1 MKNFLYFCTAGRPR
15 FTSSSLGTDIYL
27 CFKASLLMR
36 RSHLAV
42 QSVFALLVLSLAIPQ
57 VAHAQWDSPEAAC
70 RIDRIK
76 VKDVQVIQTAKAFD
90 ANGKVLLAT
99 LTRSADLI
107 ERAWGQNP
115 EKGVGAVLNP
125 DLVLDGGQRVFA
137 IAQSTEDGQ
146 PQYDFDELPQAIGD
160 VYAQSE
166 LYDLEDTLND
176 LIELIFY
183 ERRDQDDLVISI
195 GGVKVLPTPNATYG
209 NYRPGADDDFG
220 FNSDKLHNLYDNDIP
235 WVSFIDSTFVQ
246 FWENDDGP
254 NDNLGKL
261 DISWEGDTST
271 GDLRPPGVFDTGDN
285 VRVLVGPESEGS
297 VYEFTYALQL
307 GGGSIDD
314 IPERLFCSGSG
325 CYEGRPKQP
334 NFGSL
339 EGGPLGAC
347 PTNYINRGDYVIGD
361 EGGFTWCQL
370 SLPCGDRFDDL
381 ELIGGVSALRDG
393 DIVAIQSNR
402 ILSPEGVR
410 PFMARD
416 GLGLLSSTFCVPG
429 EFCVF
434 DDNVIAS
441 VIDPSREQAQW
452 RVGKKSDGTFTFSAL
467 QTGKLLAVPESLFPF
482 GVAAE
487 LNGSASD
494 DEARWFIEQG
504 VEGYTLRNKNN
515 SFLYPCLDC
524 DAEEGRPGHRLLVSG
539 SQFSGTDQWGWN
551 ILVLDGIRRIT
562 TDTEIASFAS
572 GNLTRL
578 IIEPGVTYTINGN
591 VSIGQDVDI
600 DNNGTLIINGDLIIN
615 GLLANLSS
623 GQIIVNG
630 SLITSDTVT
639 NHGVFKNNGIV
650 RGLGTEAEV
659 LNKPSGVI
667 VHLGRTFFADVQNE
681 GVIYASAANFRSG
694 GQIRPLA
701 GSNPIEFSVLYLGAP
716 FAASCQWLGTW
727 AEESSTCTTGGFWLE
742 DGRKLVVEAGLTL
755 KTGRAAFVN
764 EGEIANFGVIDNSD
778 GGFFNCASGSVTG
791 NPSTNTPEPCVTT
804 EEQGLCETYGGT
816 WYPGPGTPAC
826 TGNVR
831 VTGEFR
837 IRPGELNWDLNSI
850 ALGCYQVEYDFDA
863 DISLTLPCPEGVGNP
878 LLIIE
883 PGASLT
889 VNRLSFYRGPGRVL
903 NYGTVRFGGGPYIED
918 GASQLGLGLIG
929 SGRVDN
935 YGTFDRSIAV
945 GYEEGEAG
953 GTFYNH
959 CDASFVMLGDQYD
972 YFRGGDI
979 WGLEQVQSLCPG
991 VDTDGDGVDDLLDLY
1006 PYDPLES
1013 IDSDYDGVG
1022 DNSDRFPTSAFE
1034 VSDRDNDGVGDNS
1047 DAFPDDPLESIDSD
1061 GDEVGDNKDVF
1072 PNDASEWLDYDGDG
1086 TGNNFDAFPGA
1097 VTQDSSGDVVVN
1109 ALLSTLDSTCS
1120 LTEVSAEGVR
1130 ALPPVGMLALAPQVS
1145 FSLRGCASN
1154 VPEVL
1159 RILIDL
1165 GEPQP
1170 EGAVAYKLSATGDW
1184 TPVPGAIIEGS
1195 ILSYTVVDNGPLDT
1209 NDTMGEID
1217 DPVTVL
1223 SPAAASTE
1231 TTPTAIPVMSLWTL
1245 VLLVGSLSLV
1255 AARRIRY

>member
-1 MKNFLYFCTAGRPR
+1 
-15 FTSSSLGTDIYL
+15 
-27 CFKASLLMR
+27 MR
-36 RSHLAV
+36 RSHRTAY
-42 QSVFALLVLSLAIPQ
+42 SVFVFLAFSLALPQ

-76 VKDVQVIQTAKAFD
+76 VKDVRAIQTAKAFD
-90 ANGKVLLAT
+90 ANGRALLST

-115 EKGVGAVLNP
+115 AKGVGAVLNP

-137 IAQSTEDGQ
+137 IAQSTADGR
-146 PQYDFDELPQAIGD
+146 PQYDFDELPQAIVD
-160 VYAQSE
+160 VYAQSS
-166 LYDLEDTLND
+166 LFDLEDTLND
-176 LIELIFY
+176 LIDLIFY
-183 ERRDQDDLVISI
+183 ERRGQDDLVISI
-195 GGVKVLPTPNATYG
+195 GGVKVLPLPNATYG
-209 NYRPGADDDFG
+209 SYRPGDEDDDGG

-235 WVSFIDSTFVQ
+235 GVSFIDASFIQ
-246 FWENDDGP
+246 FWENDQGP

-261 DISWEGDTST
+261 DISWEGDTAT

-285 VRVLVGPESEGS
+285 VRVLVGPASEGS

-307 GGGSIDD
+307 GGGSIDE
-314 IPERLFCSGSG
+314 IPERLFCSRSG
-325 CYEGRPKQP
+325 CYEGTPKQS

-339 EGGPLGAC
+339 LGGPLGAC
-347 PTNYINRGDYVIGD
+347 PTNYVNRGDYLIAD
-361 EGGFTWCQL
+361 DGGFTWCQL

-416 GLGLLSSTFCVPG
+416 GLGLLPICLFSDEICV
-429 EFCVF
+429 
-434 DDNVIAS
+434 DNVIAS
-441 VIDPSREQAQW
+441 VIDPSRSEAQW

-467 QTGKLLAVPESLFPF
+467 QTDKPLAVFSPFPL

-487 LNGSASD
+487 LEGSASD
-494 DEARWFIEQG
+494 NKARWFIEPG
-504 VEGYTLRNKNN
+504 PEGYTLRNKLNF
-515 SFLYPCLDC
+515 FLYPCYDC
-524 DAEEGRPGHRLLVSG
+524 DSEERRPGHELLVSG
-539 SQFSGTDQWGWN
+539 AQFSGADEWGWN
-551 ILVLDGIRRIT
+551 ILVLDGVRRVT
-562 TDTEIASFAS
+562 TDTEVVSFAS

-578 IIEPGVTYTINGN
+578 IIEPGVTYTINGD
-591 VSIGQDVDI
+591 VSIGQDIDI
-600 DNNGTLIINGDLIIN
+600 DNSGTIIINGDLTIK
-615 GLLANLSS
+615 GLLENRSS
-623 GQIIVNG
+623 GEIIVNG
-630 SLITSDTVT
+630 SLIASDTVT
-639 NHGVFKNNGIV
+639 NLGVLKNNGIV
-650 RGLGTEAEV
+650 RGVGTEADV

-667 VHLGRTFFADVQNE
+667 VQLGRTFFADVQNE
-681 GVIYASAANFRSG
+681 GVIYASAPNFNSG

-701 GSNPIEFSVLYLGAP
+701 GSNPIEFSVIYLGAP
-716 FAASCQWLGTW
+716 FATSCQWLGTW
-727 AEESSTCTTGGFWLE
+727 AEESSTCTTDGFWLE

-755 KTGRAAFVN
+755 KTGLAAFVN

-778 GGFFNCASGSVTG
+778 GGFFNCPSGSVTG

-831 VTGEFR
+831 VTGELR
-837 IRPGELNWDLNSI
+837 IRPGELNWNLNSI
-850 ALGCYQVEYDFDA
+850 ALGCYQVEYDLDS
-863 DISLTLPCPEGVGNP
+863 DIRLTLPCPEGVGNP

-903 NYGTVRFGGGPYIED
+903 NYGTVNFGGGPYIED
-918 GASQLGLGLIG
+918 GASQLALGLIG

-935 YGTFDRSIAV
+935 YGTFATSIAV

-953 GTFYNH
+953 GTFYNY
-959 CDASFVMLGDQYD
+959 CDASGGVLGDQYD
-972 YFRGGDI
+972 YFQGGDI
-979 WGLEQVQSLCPG
+979 WGLEQVQSLCAG

-1022 DNSDRFPTSAFE
+1022 DNSDRFPVSAFE

-1061 GDEVGDNKDVF
+1061 GDEVGDNTDVF
-1072 PNDASEWLDYDGDG
+1072 PNDPSEWLDYDGDG
-1086 TGNNFDAFPGA
+1086 KGNNFDAFPA
-1097 VTQDSSGDVVVN
+1097 ALTQDSSGGIMVT
-1109 ALLSTLDSTCS
+1109 ALLGAVDSTCS
-1120 LTEVSAEGVR
+1120 LTEVLAAAVT
-1130 ALPPVGMLALAPQVS
+1130 APPPTAMRALAPQVS
-1145 FSLRGCASN
+1145 FSLRGCAGD
-1154 VPEVL
+1154 VPETL
-1159 RILIDL
+1159 MISIDL

-1170 EGAVAYKLSATGDW
+1170 EGAVAYKFSATDGW
-1184 TPVPGAIIEGS
+1184 GPIAGAVIDGS
-1195 ILSYTVVDNGPLDT
+1195 VLSYTVVDNGPLDT
-1209 NDTMGEID
+1209 NDTLGEID

-1223 SPAAASTE
+1223 LPAAG
-1231 TTPTAIPVMSLWTL
+1231 PTAIAVMPLWML
-1245 VLLVGSLSLV
+1245 IMLAGSLSLV
-1255 AARRIRY
+1255 AARRVRG